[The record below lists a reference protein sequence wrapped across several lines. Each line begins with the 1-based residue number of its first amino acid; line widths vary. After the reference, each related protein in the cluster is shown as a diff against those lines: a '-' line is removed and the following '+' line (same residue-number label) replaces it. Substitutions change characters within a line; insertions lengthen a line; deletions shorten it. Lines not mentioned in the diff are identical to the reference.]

1 MSLTIT
7 QQRSATEEGFEI
19 DKLRALVAEHLDVDV
34 GLVTDEAYFGDDL
47 GADWLDRLELM
58 ILIEDQF
65 PGVEITDYDA
75 DQMEVVGDLIRYL
88 RMGPPVHTCRPAK
101 DGNQRTNARSNI
113 RAMSSNE

>member
-1 MSLTIT
+1 MSLIIT

-65 PGVEITDYDA
+65 PGLEITDYDA
-75 DQMEVVGDLIRYL
+75 DQMEVVGDLICYL
-88 RMGPPVHTCRPAK
+88 RMSLSTVDRQAHAL
-101 DGNQRTNARSNI
+101 
-113 RAMSSNE
+113 SSVGASSCVAA